1 MFISTWTAEVSAL
14 RSSEAAAPRR
24 LQIIAII
31 GRSNG
36 GIATVRS
43 SYMDGVLSM
52 EGPFSEVLL
61 YTQETNNYIFI
72 MFHELSSRTHPR
84 QNFPVAK

>member
-1 MFISTWTAEVSAL
+1 MI
-14 RSSEAAAPRR
+14 RSKLPPHELLMSD
-24 LQIIAII
+24 LIAII

-43 SYMDGVLSM
+43 SYMDGVFSM

-61 YTQETNNYIFI
+61 YTQETNIIIINNV
-72 MFHELSSRTHPR
+72 HELSSRTHPR
-84 QNFPVAK
+84 QDFPVAK